1 MKRRRVFERAI
12 FAIECAISIVG
23 KKFVIIFV
31 DSLIRENQARVKS
44 SNKKAQIRI

>member
-31 DSLIRENQARVKS
+31 GSGIISLILFFYNVL
-44 SNKKAQIRI
+44 